1 MEFIEVLITTL
12 ITHIQQQ
19 TLDQIWDSS
28 SLPRRIRTFREN
40 MTKKFNRGPPG
51 VVQKRRRDAALEMFT
66 QAAIFIQKQIRG
78 FLQRK
83 NVNRMKWYA
92 NLNKIGPLL
101 HSCQIHKHQAQR
113 LRDIYY
119 NHAVLVIQRW
129 FRKQLEEMRKCDQIE
144 LFRRGAEQAELVTQS
159 DFAVGFR
166 MMMNQIIKTERQIGA
181 AHEHIAMQDK
191 QLSESRIDLRKTTE
205 KLDETKKRNTEVER
219 HNASLEQINSSLGS
233 DLEDKKIKIAEKEEQ
248 LTTVQRENASLSTE
262 KAKLTTD
269 LDEKTKKCDEK
280 TDEAATLTGIK
291 TQLDTELQTERTRV
305 ATQNAIISGNDAL
318 FTTII
323 AHIKR
328 DWSSEVIKPFKLQ
341 LNTFKTFFEK
351 HLITGLKV
359 LWTDEGRTLY
369 KPENGYQAW
378 TITEISPNDEEGD
391 ENEDDEVEDEEE
403 EKEAE
408 VEEEEKEA
416 EVEEEK
422 EDEES
427 NSSSEDERTHRRKNP
442 TKDTWK
448 YKLSHKTDVI
458 EVTDNAPG
466 KTTKMFSVVHPIPV
480 RQAQE
485 IWNSFPIK
493 NETIEEAMLTLS
505 DVRKELYR
513 THIKKARQVASHY
526 RNMHKNDRR
535 ATGTNA
541 LLDASLLC
549 ADLFTGGMTSKAI
562 NAVKAAKAAK
572 TAANGSHSLF
582 ASDEGQAILAKDLLD
597 ETA

>member
-28 SLPRRIRTFREN
+28 SLPRRIQSFREN
-40 MTKKFNRGPPG
+40 VTKKFNRGPPG
-51 VVQKRRRDAALEMFT
+51 VVQKRRRDAALEMLT

-83 NVNRMKWYA
+83 NFNRMKWYA

-233 DLEDKKIKIAEKEEQ
+233 DLEDKKTKIAEKEEQ

-291 TQLDTELQTERTRV
+291 TQLDTDLQTERTRV

-341 LNTFKTFFEK
+341 LNTFKRFFEK

-359 LWTDEGRTLY
+359 LWTDEGRKLH

-378 TITEISPNDEEGD
+378 TITEISPSG
-391 ENEDDEVEDEEE
+391 
-403 EKEAE
+403 
-408 VEEEEKEA
+408 
-416 EVEEEK
+416 
-422 EDEES
+422 
-427 NSSSEDERTHRRKNP
+427 
-442 TKDTWK
+442 K

-549 ADLFTGGMTSKAI
+549 ADFFTGGMTSKAI

-572 TAANGSHSLF
+572 TAANGGHSIF
-582 ASDEGQAILAKDLLD
+582 ASDDGQAILAKDLLD